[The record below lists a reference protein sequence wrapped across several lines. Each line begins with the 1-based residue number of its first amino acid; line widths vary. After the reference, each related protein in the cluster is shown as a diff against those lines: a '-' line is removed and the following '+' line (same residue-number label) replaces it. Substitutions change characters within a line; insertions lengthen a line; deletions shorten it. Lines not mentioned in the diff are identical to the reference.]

1 VQEDSIMSKAAAIL
15 VLLVAILSG
24 LFASAAVMKY
34 VQNQRR
40 TASSATAGTPTTVRR
55 AQKDIPA
62 GTTILADY
70 VLEATRPKN
79 IVPEGAFNSQRLV
92 LNRMAKTAI
101 YKGEILMQERLTEP
115 GAPSGLSSLI
125 PEGLRAITLRVDDT
139 IGVGGFVQ
147 PGHHVD
153 IVTTVDLR
161 GETNETVSKVILQ
174 NLQVIATGQEIDH
187 KDRKESE
194 KPKTVPTVTVLAT
207 PEQAEKLT
215 LAANAGVIRLIL
227 RNYNDNAEEIT
238 KGIRLSNLIADA
250 RPSLPPPEPV
260 QVQDT
265 AKAPEIP
272 AKKFNIV
279 EVYRGA
285 QKSEVAFEK

>member
-1 VQEDSIMSKAAAIL
+1 MSKAAAIL
-15 VLLVAILSG
+15 VLFIAILSG

-40 TASSATAGTPTTVRR
+40 TASSSEAGPLTSVAV

-62 GTTILADY
+62 GTAILAEHVMD
-70 VLEATRPKN
+70 ATHPKSL
-79 IVPEGAFNSQRLV
+79 IPAGAIDSQKLA

-101 YKGEILMQERLTEP
+101 YKGEILVQERLTEP

-125 PEGLRAITLRVDDT
+125 PEGQRAITLRVDDT

-161 GETNETVSKVILQ
+161 GETNETVCKVILQ
-174 NLQVIATGQEIDH
+174 NLQVIATGQEIDR
-187 KDRKESE
+187 KDRKENE

-227 RNYNDNAEEIT
+227 RNFRDNAEEIT

-260 QVQDT
+260 QIQET
-265 AKAPEIP
+265 AKAPETP
-272 AKKFNIV
+272 AKKFSII